1 MHAVGAPRDFALT
14 GRLIR
19 TQRSKSWR
27 QRDTPKN
34 DAADK
39 TGLQNLFLCFVLYLL
54 LTIMSSSNSDAL
66 RDCSNTSMENNS
78 QQRKRPASTSPLT
91 NNSAAKKSKPSN
103 DDDGNVAS
111 TDNTA
116 SQCMPP
122 QAEYSIERLLSVPL
136 DVIFRKV
143 ASGNRS
149 KPLLT
154 RAEAQCLVKTTQLA
168 HQVDAIVQVSF
179 QALSRQVWC
188 KDFAESIQTVPLLR
202 SVLPLLVVHGTQTTS
217 SALTQVQTELDGVL
231 SELEACAAA
240 LQQYSEQNWTLAESL
255 IDAFG
260 GRDMPVSSGQDLAR
274 EKRIIAEIQEEV
286 CARCQSVLKMSASLD
301 GTTVEDAFEQARD
314 QESGQFVSMQ
324 EYCRRLFGADKTN
337 DSKQSSISATPAA
350 AAAAAALQNEQPNEG
365 NISKNSV
372 SSVNDNGGDKI
383 PPRNEQEQ
391 QEESTN
397 ATETNNPL
405 LTLAQE
411 AEERGGWSD
420 STASMQAPERS
431 SPTGDEEED
440 SQDED
445 MEHYGEM
452 TQGTSG
458 AVAALAVLR
467 NDQGDD

>member
-1 MHAVGAPRDFALT
+1 MPPTLSLKPVPL
-14 GRLIR
+14 
-19 TQRSKSWR
+19 
-27 QRDTPKN
+27 
-34 DAADK
+34 
-39 TGLQNLFLCFVLYLL
+39 LCSFYL

-78 QQRKRPASTSPLT
+78 QQRKRPASTFPLT
-91 NNSAAKKSKPSN
+91 NNNAAKKSKPSN
-103 DDDGNVAS
+103 DDGNVVFA
-111 TDNTA
+111 DNTA
-116 SQCMPP
+116 SRA
-122 QAEYSIERLLSVPL
+122 QAEYSVERLLSVPL
-136 DVIFRKV
+136 EVIFRKV

-202 SVLPLLVVHGTQTTS
+202 SVLPLLVVHGTQTTNG
-217 SALTQVQTELDGVL
+217 ALAQVQTELDGVL

-255 IDAFG
+255 MDAFG
-260 GRDMPVSSGQDLAR
+260 GGDMPLSSGQDLAR

-314 QESGQFVSMQ
+314 QQSGQFVSMQ

-337 DSKQSSISATPAA
+337 DSKQSNISATPAA
-350 AAAAAALQNEQPNEG
+350 AAAPQNEQPNEG
-365 NISKNSV
+365 NTTTNSV
-372 SSVNDNGGDKI
+372 SSINDNGGDKI
-383 PPRNEQEQ
+383 PPRSEQEQ

-440 SQDED
+440 SQDEE